1 MLRAVIIEMASQEL
15 TRQTPVTLNRGTIG
29 STSRPIRVLYLHAF
43 SQMGGAEWALLRL
56 VEAIGALGVTP
67 IAVWPRGDKGRQW
80 LAARGIPAVTLT
92 VPRWRHGLSLCVLP
106 VFLARLRS
114 ALAGKPVDLVHVNN
128 FRSAPFGHLVSR
140 WVGVPCV
147 ATVREQVSP
156 EKIRQYRL
164 QRPDAL
170 IAVSDAVARNLAD
183 GGVPAD
189 RVTTIRSGVA
199 HGRDHDDA
207 ERRGLREQFAISAG
221 DPVIGIVAHILPHK
235 GYDDLVEALALIVR
249 QFPAVR
255 CLVIGGAPRRRY
267 YRQFL
272 ALAERR
278 AVRDRLVLAGP
289 QEDVPRFLDAMDA
302 FVLPSHTEGL
312 PLTVL
317 EAMAAGRPVIAT
329 AVGGIPEAVRHGETG
344 LVVPPRDPRLLAEA
358 VVAVLKDPVLA
369 RAMGAAGRTRAREFF
384 SLDSEARQTRAVYD
398 GVVGGRRSSGS
409 DHGREA
415 GS

>member
-1 MLRAVIIEMASQEL
+1 
-15 TRQTPVTLNRGTIG
+15 
-29 STSRPIRVLYLHAF
+29 
-43 SQMGGAEWALLRL
+43 MGPPPPGRSD
-56 VEAIGALGVTP
+56 GALGVAP

-140 WVGVPCV
+140 WAGVPCV

-164 QRPDAL
+164 QQPDAL

-199 HGRDHDDA
+199 HGRGRDDA
-207 ERRGLREQFAISAG
+207 EQRGLREQFAISAG

-329 AVGGIPEAVRHGETG
+329 AVGGIPRPSATG
-344 LVVPPRDPRLLAEA
+344 KPAWSCRLVTPGDSPRPWSPCSRT
-358 VVAVLKDPVLA
+358 LA
-369 RAMGAAGRTRAREFF
+369 RAMGAAEQLAREFF
-384 SLDSEARQTRAVYD
+384 SLDSEPRQTRAVYD